1 MYYSLR
7 ITPSKFNTDF
17 KKTLFI
23 IKKILKRKDTDNS
36 LYIFADEKINKFGEE
51 THRHWH
57 FNFISD
63 TTKESLRRWILRQF
77 ADREMKITGNDS
89 YSFSDYAEPD
99 DIKRWVRYLMKEK
112 WVPSLSKLDEFS
124 AEDIQNME
132 LMAKD
137 ERKRSIEFQIKK
149 REQHNS
155 KKTVLDRLKKHF
167 EKKDLKTFRDVWL
180 EISKWY
186 QSEGLAGDPRTMDRY
201 SYQILLHSKI
211 ITHEEFFDMTH

>member
-1 MYYSLR
+1 MKAL
-7 ITPSKFNTDF
+7 I
-17 KKTLFI
+17 
-23 IKKILKRKDTDNS
+23 KRKDTDDS
-36 LYIFADEKINKFGEE
+36 LYIFADEKLDKYGEE
-51 THRHWH
+51 TDRHFH

-63 TTKESLRRWILRQF
+63 AKKDSLQKWIKRQY
-77 ADREMKITGNDS
+77 ADRDYKITGNDS
-89 YSFSDYAEPD
+89 YALSDYAEPD

-124 AEDIQNME
+124 TEDIQNME

-137 ERKRSIEFQIKK
+137 ERQRSIEFNVKNRDRI
-149 REQHNS
+149 NS

-167 EKKDLKTFRDVWL
+167 EKKDLKTFRQVWL

-201 SYQILLHSKI
+201 AYQILLYSKI